1 MLPVGIHAEKT
12 TTKQMSRFERSIK
25 LAFDKTSGEILEA
38 DEVFSETKESFQIR
52 KQYHENKL
60 NLSCCE
66 CEQELMVSG
75 SKFDRLHFKHKPG
88 HSFCILSDGQLTP
101 KEQDVFTKILKNKE
115 SERHIELKT
124 KIGNLLKDVDGVDL
138 ESIAIDNKFISR
150 NGEKRRPD
158 VFCNY
163 KGHDIVFEIQLSE
176 LSLGYILSRYEFY
189 KKNQMFLIWILDDF
203 DIHNQGTLERDIKY
217 LTEYENFFKLDESS
231 NTLKLL
237 CEYKYPFLTDDNR
250 LLTKW
255 LKKPVSLSQLQFD
268 TNVYQVF
275 YYNFGYNKSKTEK
288 KQKVREAELL
298 EIERQKQE
306 EQRLNKAKHKAHK
319 IINGIKHLR
328 KNKHLSYDRIR
339 MQIDEL
345 YPFELKMLN
354 EILGLKERETAII
367 KWIESAKREDYQFI
381 EFLIDCEKIEKD
393 LNEISSDGFTA
404 FQAII
409 DNDEFHVYEKKLL
422 LKKMLEYGYVLKSN
436 DLNKLKLLIDDSEEI
451 FLFEQSNL
459 LSNRRLTPKIFEHS
473 KLIFIVESAKRH
485 ELIGYK
491 YPKNIWIQLAN
502 TAVEYY
508 KEYWDYIESAFKHYQ
523 IWDKVEKADTTGKF
537 RKKVQNYYMT
547 MPEQNYELD
556 ELINELYPEIYKS

>member
-1 MLPVGIHAEKT
+1 
-12 TTKQMSRFERSIK
+12 MSRFERSIK

-38 DEVFSETKESFQIR
+38 DKVFSETKESFQIR
-52 KQYHENKL
+52 KQFHENKL

-115 SERHIELKT
+115 SERHIELKN

-138 ESIAIDNKFISR
+138 ESIAIDNKFIIR

-163 KGHDIVFEIQLSE
+163 KGNDIVFEIQLSE

-275 YYNFGYNKSKTEK
+275 YYNFGNNKTKTEK

-306 EQRLNKAKHKAHK
+306 ELRLNRAKDEAHK
-319 IINGIKHLR
+319 IINCIKHLR

-339 MQIDEL
+339 IQIEEL

-354 EILGLKERETAII
+354 EILGLKERETPII
-367 KWIESAKREDYQFI
+367 KWIEGAKRGDYQFI

-393 LNEISSDGFTA
+393 LNEMSSDDFTA

-409 DNDEFHVYEKKLL
+409 DNDEFQVYEKKLL
-422 LKKMLEYGYVLKSN
+422 LKRMLEYGYTLKSN
-436 DLNKLKLLIDDSEEI
+436 DLIKLENLIDNSEEI
-451 FLFEQSNL
+451 FLFEQSNAL
-459 LSNRRLTPKIFEHS
+459 TNRRLTPNIFEHS
-473 KLIFIVESAKRH
+473 RLIFIVESAKRR

-491 YPKNIWIQLAN
+491 YPNNIWIQLAN
-502 TAVEYY
+502 TAIEYY
-508 KEYWDYIESAFKHYQ
+508 KDYWDYIESAFKHYE
-523 IWDKVEKADTTGKF
+523 IWDKVEKADTKGKF
-537 RKKVQNYYMT
+537 SKKLQNYYLT

-556 ELINELYPEIYKS
+556 ELINELYPEIYET